1 MKLPKALRTARA
13 GYEYRSP
20 SEPLGIYARGPANA
34 PSDIPD
40 SLRGNRAIDLST
52 TASVVA
58 GIATAAANSHRRRG

>member
-13 GYEYRSP
+13 GYDYRSP

-40 SLRGNRAIDLST
+40 SLRGNHAIDRST
-52 TASVVA
+52 TASTIES
-58 GIATAAANSHRRRG
+58 IANAAANSHRRRG